1 MACGAV
7 WSRVAEVTSASVA
20 SDAGTLLGLDEITNE
35 HKAMVRRVAASCLT
49 QHEPKQDTLDAMQ
62 AYLDLAELIVSF
74 QRQSS
79 ALIERMIAP
88 ISPEKP

>member
-1 MACGAV
+1 MAFAAV
-7 WSRVAEVTSASVA
+7 WCVVVEVTSESVA
-20 SDAGTLLGLDEITNE
+20 SDAGTLLSLEEITNE

-74 QRQSS
+74 QRQAS

-88 ISPEKP
+88 IAPPKP